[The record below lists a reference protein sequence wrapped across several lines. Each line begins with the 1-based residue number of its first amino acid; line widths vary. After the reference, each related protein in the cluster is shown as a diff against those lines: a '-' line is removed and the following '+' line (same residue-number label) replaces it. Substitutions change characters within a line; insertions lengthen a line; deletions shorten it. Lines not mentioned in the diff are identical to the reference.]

1 MRIQFSFFKRPAA
14 TAILLIAAVAC
25 ARSVAT
31 PQSTD
36 RWQLSRVEAAE
47 NGVALTVYNQ
57 GSALVQDRRAFT
69 FEQGFNE
76 VAFDDVAALIDPT
89 SVLFK
94 SLTEPEGLAVL
105 EQNYEYDLV
114 GSSALLAKYL
124 DQTIEV
130 LTKDGDEYSGA
141 LLSARDD
148 VILQAPNGEVI
159 IVRISEIQ
167 QFSFPELPDG
177 LITKPTL
184 RWQIMADDDGD
195 QEVEITYL
203 TRGMSWSAD
212 YVVLLNESETR
223 LDLDGWVTLNNAS
236 GATYMDA
243 LLKLVAGDLQRV
255 ADPGLAAQDMLLEAA
270 EATRAAPVEQREFF
284 EYHLYEIPRPVTVKN
299 NETKQI
305 EFVSSSNVAAEKFFV
320 YDGAQCRSNPW
331 YCSFYGY
338 PQIDPSYGVAS
349 NPKVMVMVEFD
360 TEDIEADLPKGRV
373 RVYQE
378 DIDGAA
384 LLVGED
390 TIDHTPEGERIR
402 LYVGDAF
409 DIVGERIQSD
419 FERPSEKSLQET
431 YEITL
436 RNHKDEAVEV
446 RVVEHLFRWSDWRI
460 RNASDDFAELDS
472 STIEFRVQIPANG
485 EHTVSYTVRYF
496 WP

>member
-1 MRIQFSFFKRPAA
+1 MRTQYSMLHRTVFLAA
-14 TAILLIAAVAC
+14 LAIVAVAC
-25 ARSVAT
+25 ARAVAT
-31 PQSTD
+31 PDAGLRSI
-36 RWQLSRVEAAE
+36 RSRVEAAQ

-57 GSALVQDRRAFT
+57 GSALVQDRREFT
-69 FEQGFNE
+69 FEEGFNE
-76 VAFDDVAALIDPT
+76 VAFDDVSAMMDPT

-94 SLTEPEGLAVL
+94 SLTDPDGLFVL

-114 GSSALLAKYL
+114 GSAALLSKYL

-130 LTKDGDEYSGA
+130 ITKDGDEYSGT

-148 VILQAPNGEVI
+148 VILQAPNGQVT
-159 IVRISEIQ
+159 IVRAGEIQ
-167 QFSFPELPDG
+167 QFSFPELPQG

-184 RWQIMADDDGD
+184 RWRIMADQHGD

-203 TRGMSWSAD
+203 TRGISWSAD

-223 LDLDGWVTLNNAS
+223 LDLDGWVTLNNNS
-236 GATYMDA
+236 GAAYLDA

-255 ADPGLAAQDMLLEAA
+255 AESEFAAADMLLEMA

-305 EFVSSSNVAAEKFFV
+305 EFVSSSSVAAEKFFV

-331 YCSFYGY
+331 YCSFYGF
-338 PQIDPSYGVAS
+338 PQTDPSYGIAS

-360 TEDIEADLPKGRV
+360 TEDIQADLPKGRV
-373 RVYQE
+373 RVYQQ

-390 TIDHTPEGERIR
+390 MIDHTPEGERIR

-409 DIVGERIQSD
+409 DIVGERIQTD
-419 FERPSEKSLQET
+419 FERPSQKSLEET

-460 RNASDDFAELDS
+460 RDESDAFTELDS